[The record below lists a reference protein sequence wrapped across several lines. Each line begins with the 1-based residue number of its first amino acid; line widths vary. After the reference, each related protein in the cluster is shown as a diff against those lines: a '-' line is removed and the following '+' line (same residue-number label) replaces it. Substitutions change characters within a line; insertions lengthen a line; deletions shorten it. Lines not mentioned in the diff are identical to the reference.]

1 MSGYTACP
9 EDRREGEERGG
20 KGRGERGGKGRG
32 KRGGKGR
39 RGEAGEKRREE
50 EGRRGL
56 CRTHRMHQPHTH
68 FTHPHSSTHSCAHID
83 HMDMSTTPIAQH
95 GTTHWLFPIP
105 STTFIPLLHTLS
117 HPHHHSCH
125 SSLHLLPHNTPSHL
139 SHHTLLTPYSLT
151 SHLFHSHHFHYHLP
165 PPFCLSFASLLTPL
179 LPLTLPPFFE
189 LCPAPLSLQ
198 CWKAS
203 FKMSDTN
210 F

>member
-1 MSGYTACP
+1 MQDT
-9 EDRREGEERGG
+9 
-20 KGRGERGGKGRG
+20 
-32 KRGGKGR
+32 
-39 RGEAGEKRREE
+39 
-50 EGRRGL
+50 
-56 CRTHRMHQPHTH
+56 PHA
-68 FTHPHSSTHSCAHID
+68 P
-83 HMDMSTTPIAQH
+83 
-95 GTTHWLFPIP
+95 TTHTFYTPTLLHTFVCSHRPHGHVNNPYSTAWYNTLVVPIP

-139 SHHTLLTPYSLT
+139 SHHTLLTPYSLN